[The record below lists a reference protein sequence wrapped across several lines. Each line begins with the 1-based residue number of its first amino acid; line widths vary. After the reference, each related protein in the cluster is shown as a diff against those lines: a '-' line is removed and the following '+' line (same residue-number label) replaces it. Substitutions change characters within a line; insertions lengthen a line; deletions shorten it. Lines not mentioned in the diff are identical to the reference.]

1 MKESEYLNGVWKRIR
16 KAGPSGQAVINTG
29 LFDSIFGGE
38 ESRKELMLKRM
49 GDKRDYR
56 DKRLDIANR
65 RLDLSGKNANRRYDL
80 AEDRLDFQK
89 DDMNEGVILTGL
101 QIPLNLHAGL
111 SEAASIDNEAEAYNK
126 RAKAIR
132 GLIGG

>member
-29 LFDSIFGGE
+29 LFDSVFGGE
-38 ESRKELMLKRM
+38 ESRKQLMLKQM
-49 GDKRDYR
+49 GDRRDYR
-56 DKRLDIANR
+56 DKSLDIANR
-65 RLDLSGKNANRRYDL
+65 RLDLSGKNADRRYGL
-80 AEDRLDFQK
+80 AKDRFDWQK
-89 DDMNEGVILTGL
+89 DDMNEGAILTGL

-111 SEAASIDNEAEAYNK
+111 SEANAVDNEAEAYNK
-126 RAKAIR
+126 RTKAIR